1 MDEESIDINAPRA
14 KVWDLVADFSNMGR
28 WSPELR
34 RIVWLGGAKGPSVGA
49 RFVGVNRHG
58 PVPWATFSKV
68 SKCDDESAIE
78 WEVSTSGTRWG
89 YRFEDAP
96 GGGTRVTEYRE
107 PFRDTNALVKAVQR
121 SGLIGR
127 NREDLL
133 RAGMRTTLERVKAA
147 AEAAG

>member
-1 MDEESIDINAPRA
+1 MDEVSIDINAPRD
-14 KVWDLVADFSNMGR
+14 KVWGLLADFTNMRR

-34 RIVWLGGAKGPSVGA
+34 RIIWLGGAKGPAVGA
-49 RFVGVNRHG
+49 RFAGINRHG

-68 SKCDDESAIE
+68 TKFEDGAAVE

-107 PFRDTNALVKAVQR
+107 PFKDTMALVKAVQR

-127 NREDLL
+127 NREDLM
-133 RAGMRTTLERVKAA
+133 RAGMHTTLERVKAA
-147 AEAAG
+147 AEGA